1 MEEGGYTGQ
10 HLSFALCCAR
20 ECSELIAWSQ
30 SWDHMACV
38 QKLSSRAGIS
48 TFGDLLAG
56 LEKFIRLGF
65 LEGNIVQVVSDRYDS
80 TLSIKAGE
88 RKRRGHTANSPEVCI
103 YSKDQVLPRNMKAY
117 LASPKN
123 KDNLNAFVFSELET
137 LMPCKLDPSQTL
149 VLSGGFVDHER
160 VIALSKDSVKELYD
174 LYSSQEEADTRLMLH
189 IHDACTRFG
198 INTAIIWSPDTDVF
212 ILGIH
217 FSGQFDINI
226 WFKTGTKQSTRY
238 IPLHSIG
245 QKIGAD
251 LCTLLLPYHALTG
264 CDSTSCFKG
273 KGKKKGLD
281 VLRGNQERYQSLRS
295 LGDSLQ
301 IPQEVMKVCENFV
314 CQLYQSDPVTTD
326 INKVRYNLFCKH
338 AKQNEG
344 LPPCRDS
351 LTQHVKR
358 CNYQCVVWKS
368 ALVAKPDIPPPGGH
382 GWIGTEDGL
391 LPELMTQES
400 APKEVVELTT
410 CRCKTSKCAK
420 RQCKCAQ
427 RGLKCTPACLCGG
440 DVDQCVNTGDD
451 ADESDS
457 VSSDEDSDE

>member
-1 MEEGGYTGQ
+1 M
-10 HLSFALCCAR
+10 
-20 ECSELIAWSQ
+20 
-30 SWDHMACV
+30 
-38 QKLSSRAGIS
+38 
-48 TFGDLLAG
+48 
-56 LEKFIRLGF
+56 
-65 LEGNIVQVVSDRYDS
+65 
-80 TLSIKAGE
+80 
-88 RKRRGHTANSPEVCI
+88 
-103 YSKDQVLPRNMKAY
+103 
-117 LASPKN
+117 
-123 KDNLNAFVFSELET
+123 
-137 LMPCKLDPSQTL
+137 
-149 VLSGGFVDHER
+149 
-160 VIALSKDSVKELYD
+160 
-174 LYSSQEEADTRLMLH
+174 
-189 IHDACTRFG
+189 
-198 INTAIIWSPDTDVF
+198 
-212 ILGIH
+212 
-217 FSGQFDINI
+217 
-226 WFKTGTKQSTRY
+226 
-238 IPLHSIG
+238 HSIG

-314 CQLYQSDPVTTD
+314 CQLHQSDPVTTD

-451 ADESDS
+451 SDESDS